1 MEDEK
6 DRKRY
11 VTRLDLLEHGDKLKK
26 EIRTE
31 IKEVDKNVDEL
42 REDMGELKDLVL
54 PISGALQQ
62 IVDNTKETAVSLKG
76 VIEKQQAH
84 DIEMAEFRIPSK
96 QKGKKRE
103 GNTTIIVAIIGG
115 ICTIIGTMLTVA
127 PLIWH

>member
-62 IVDNTKETAVSLKG
+62 IVDNTK
-76 VIEKQQAH
+76 
-84 DIEMAEFRIPSK
+84 
-96 QKGKKRE
+96 
-103 GNTTIIVAIIGG
+103 
-115 ICTIIGTMLTVA
+115 
-127 PLIWH
+127 

>member
-76 VIEKQQAH
+76 VIKKQQEH
-84 DIEMAEFRIPSK
+84 DIEMAEFRISSK

>member
-84 DIEMAEFRIPSK
+84 DIEMAEFRISSK

-115 ICTIIGTMLTVA
+115 I
-127 PLIWH
+127 

>member
-76 VIEKQQAH
+76 VIEKQQEH
-84 DIEMAEFRIPSK
+84 DIEMAEFRISNT